1 VTRLR
6 VAFVLPRI
14 SQRPVGAL
22 KVIYEHAD
30 RLVGKG
36 HRVTLLHPAGQ
47 TVTGA
52 DPHPWY
58 RFRNRDV
65 RSIVVPVLAE
75 KSIPGH
81 FDVVVATSWQVV
93 SAVHGLPARFGRKVY
108 FLQDHES
115 YLLGDPPIR
124 EAMAR
129 TFTVPWPLIV
139 NSEPVQ
145 RLVVTVAGRDCHRI
159 PCAIDTAAFRLNIPT
174 DSPERQLIG
183 FPARPEQAKR
193 TEDAVTA
200 VDLVRSRLDPGQQL
214 GVWCFGS
221 YPRAGVPGWITHYS
235 APDDRELRHLY
246 NRTAVFIVPSLHEG
260 FGLPGAE
267 AMACGAA
274 LVSTRNGG
282 VDAYATHGESALLC
296 PVKNPEALAAAT
308 IMLLTDPAL
317 RHRLAD
323 AGASRAASQRPA
335 HATEAFEAVLCQAAS
350 HTGNHVQLPGSYV
363 DCL

>member
-30 RLVGKG
+30 RLAGKG

-65 RSIVVPVLAE
+65 RSIVVPVPAE
-75 KSIPGH
+75 KLIPGH

-93 SAVHGLPARFGRKVY
+93 PAVHALPARFGRKVY

-115 YLLGDPPIR
+115 YLLGDAPIR

-139 NSEPVQ
+139 NSEPVH
-145 RLVVTVAGRDCHRI
+145 RLVATVAGRDCHRI
-159 PCAIDTAAFRLNIPT
+159 PCVIDTAAFRLDIPT
-174 DSPERQLIG
+174 DSTERQLIG

-200 VDLVRSRLDPGQQL
+200 VDLVRSRLDQGQQL
-214 GVWCFGS
+214 DVWCFGS
-221 YPRAGVPGWITHYS
+221 YPRAGLPGWITHYS
-235 APDDRELRHLY
+235 ASDDRELRHLY

-308 IMLLTDPAL
+308 IKLLTDPAL
-317 RHRLAD
+317 RHRLAR
-323 AGASRAASQRPA
+323 AGASQAASQRPV
-335 HATEAFEAVLCQAAS
+335 HATDAFEAVLCQAAS
-350 HTGNHVQLPGSYV
+350 HTGNHDQLPGSYV

>member
-1 VTRLR
+1 MV
-6 VAFVLPRI
+6 
-14 SQRPVGAL
+14 
-22 KVIYEHAD
+22 YEHAN
-30 RLVGKG
+30 RLADKG
-36 HRVTLLHPAGQ
+36 YRVALVHPHTADQ

-65 RSIVVPVLAE
+65 QSIVVPVLAE
-75 KSIPGH
+75 KLIPGH

-93 SAVHGLPARFGRKVY
+93 PAVHALSARFGRKLY

-115 YLLGDPPIR
+115 YLLGDAPIR

-139 NSEPVQ
+139 NSESVQ
-145 RLVVTVAGRDCHRI
+145 QLVATVAGRDCHRI
-159 PCAIDTAAFRLNIPT
+159 PCAIDTAAFALDIPI
-174 DSPERQLIG
+174 DSMERQLIG
-183 FPARPEQAKR
+183 FPARPELAKR
-193 TEDAVTA
+193 TGDAVTA
-200 VDLVRSRLDPGQQL
+200 IELVRSRLEPDRQP

-221 YPRAGVPGWITHYS
+221 YPRAGLPEWITHYT
-235 APDDRELRHLY
+235 APDDRQLRHLY

-282 VDAYATHGESALLC
+282 VDAYATHAESAVLC
-296 PVKNPEALAAAT
+296 SVKNPSALANAT
-308 IMLLTDPAL
+308 IKLLTDPAL
-317 RHRLAD
+317 RQRLAH
-323 AGASRAASQRPA
+323 AGAFRAASQRPA
-335 HATEAFEAVLCQAAS
+335 DATEAFEAVLRQAAS
-350 HTGNHVQLPGSYV
+350 HTGTYDQLPGDYV
-363 DCL
+363 DYL